1 MKGNRALF
9 VSVVSLFLILGLNL
23 VFPPFAASKL
33 ETSDFHWTSGY
44 GLLDDNST
52 VLLFPFADFFDIDIL
67 ARQTK
72 HDYPLGQFNLTLRR
86 PFEIFENWSRI
97 YLRLEFC
104 TGTYGGTVYN
114 WNLRWQFHNDTIAF
128 SDSYSNQVT
137 VSYGYTVTQWKDNYT
152 YTISREDQNSSIY
165 NPADWTFEVN
175 LYHDAVLFLDS
186 PEYQVYYY
194 VLLEATEETAVNS
207 SQATF
212 TNSFYLSIGAA
223 VMMVIVITL
232 QLMEKK
238 KGHLTTLGNNDQNVR
253 EQ

>member
-1 MKGNRALF
+1 MTENRALF

-23 VFPPFAASKL
+23 VFPPYAASKL

-52 VLLFPFADFFDIDIL
+52 VRLFTFASFFDIDIL

-104 TGTYGGTVYN
+104 TGTYGGTIYE
-114 WNLRWQFHNDTIAF
+114 WNLRWRFYNATIAF
-128 SDSYSNQVT
+128 SDSYSNQVI
-137 VSYGYTVTQWKDNYT
+137 VSYGYPITQWKDDYT

-165 NPADWTFEVN
+165 NPAIWTFEAN
-175 LYHDAVLFLDS
+175 LYHNATRAFDA

-194 VLLEATEETAVNS
+194 VLLEATEETAVTS
-207 SQATF
+207 SQATL
-212 TNSFYLSIGAA
+212 TNSFYLSLGAA
-223 VMMVIVITL
+223 TMMVLVITL
-232 QLMEKK
+232 QFIEKK
-238 KGHLTTLGNNDQNVR
+238 GAPHNTKKQ
-253 EQ
+253 